1 MTLPVDVEERWIAP
15 TPFRIRFRVPLT
27 LIPPIVG
34 IAVGAA
40 LWNRDA
46 PSEFFSAA
54 SHVLAIGAVGL
65 ALSGRFFR
73 LAIHREAGLPG
84 AYAIVNVVGVLLF
97 TGVGLFFC
105 FRALAEGH
113 SSTGDVAFVGGSL
126 ASGITAFGIQ
136 ALFGTPGLV
145 EEAGEV
151 S

>member
-1 MTLPVDVEERWIAP
+1 MTDK
-15 TPFRIRFRVPLT
+15 TPFRLRFRVPLT
-27 LIPPIVG
+27 LVSPLAG

-40 LWNRDA
+40 LWNQQA
-46 PSEFFSAA
+46 KPEFFSAA

-65 ALSGRFFR
+65 ALTGRFFR
-73 LAIHREAGLPG
+73 LAIHREAGWSG
-84 AYAIVNVVGVLLF
+84 AYAILNVLGVLAF

-113 SSTGDVAFVGGSL
+113 SSTGDVACVGGSL
-126 ASGITAFGIQ
+126 ATGITAFGVQ

-145 EEAGEV
+145 EESGEE